1 MVLQCK
7 LHCYI
12 VGKYWSS
19 ALRVGFYFFTWFSG
33 STWAPN
39 ARFCQWKVWFTI
51 AAANVLPYLLH
62 KGLHC
67 TACTE
72 WKAAIILFPVPP
84 AMNTHVHSK
93 QVFPL
98 EGILALSQELSA
110 FLEPEALEKWIKCF
124 NISPL
129 CSKIDILKM
138 ERSNCTN
145 FSPLT
150 QSATLNGAVQMRKY
164 VLQSCQ
170 LKFQNIEKRQMKVVN
185 WQLQFQCLS
194 S

>member
-1 MVLQCK
+1 
-7 LHCYI
+7 
-12 VGKYWSS
+12 
-19 ALRVGFYFFTWFSG
+19 
-33 STWAPN
+33 
-39 ARFCQWKVWFTI
+39 
-51 AAANVLPYLLH
+51 
-62 KGLHC
+62 
-67 TACTE
+67 
-72 WKAAIILFPVPP
+72 
-84 AMNTHVHSK
+84 MNTHVHSK

-98 EGILALSQELSA
+98 EGSLALSQELSA

-150 QSATLNGAVQMRKY
+150 QSATLNGAMVQMRKY